1 VVNNTATM
9 LNPINVKEF
18 LEMIDLGEE
27 ESANICDRFDF
38 INIEQAENFVGYMK
52 E

>member
-1 VVNNTATM
+1 M

-18 LEMIDLGEE
+18 LEMIDLGKE
-27 ESANICDRFDF
+27 ESANICLRFGF
-38 INIEQAENFVGYMK
+38 ITLEQAVNFIGYMK